1 MFLRKG
7 RGVGQINVIS
17 WSKYC
22 TNSISQPFFVH
33 IPITIFSFNK
43 RLPVIPICPSQ
54 SQSHV
59 LHQALAI
66 SCHNDARLSLIKIIK
81 QLIQTKDWHSHK
93 YPTFPFVLWVEGPDH
108 NVAKK
113 QPFSSLSLPLFVS
126 LFHYYNCFLA
136 LFFLCTDQCKATLH
150 ISINFFKPCTLSLK
164 NWFHF
169 SFAPNL
175 LCSYRTA

>member
-7 RGVGQINVIS
+7 RRVGGGGGVGQIDVIS

-22 TNSISQPFFVH
+22 TNSISKSFFVH

-59 LHQALAI
+59 LHQALGI

-81 QLIQTKDWHSHK
+81 QLIQTKD
-93 YPTFPFVLWVEGPDH
+93 
-108 NVAKK
+108 
-113 QPFSSLSLPLFVS
+113 
-126 LFHYYNCFLA
+126 
-136 LFFLCTDQCKATLH
+136 
-150 ISINFFKPCTLSLK
+150 
-164 NWFHF
+164 
-169 SFAPNL
+169 
-175 LCSYRTA
+175 